1 MLKTR
6 YPEEHLNNVL
16 KVQKLC
22 DTIAGNPC
30 YILTI
35 TTDVRKND
43 ISLASAVAQGKGGGD
58 SSTQASSAQ
67 DTDKQRSSG
76 AARDNHD
83 TSAAESTGDNRGKA
97 EEEAGS

>member
-1 MLKTR
+1 MFFSYFQPYTLSDLQDLLYVLKTR

-22 DTIAGNPC
+22 DSIAGNPC

-43 ISLASAVAQGKGGGD
+43 ISLSAAVAQGTKAAAAANGD
-58 SSTQASSAQ
+58 SST
-67 DTDKQRSSG
+67 
-76 AARDNHD
+76 
-83 TSAAESTGDNRGKA
+83 
-97 EEEAGS
+97 